1 MRIFNSLSILFP
13 NVFREGWDS
22 QKGLWPHGHESNL
35 DVTVDKMLVN
45 PSLERRCL
53 DLLETLLPWSGG

>member
-1 MRIFNSLSILFP
+1 MRMFNSLSFATFP
-13 NVFREGWDS
+13 NVFREGWGS
-22 QKGLWPHGHESNL
+22 QECLWPHGHESNL

-45 PSLERRCL
+45 PSLERCL